1 MDYFPHFK
9 RNFLT
14 SVTYGLF
21 IGYKCRQYMKL
32 FYYKPTIT
40 LKTITIQAAFIYQL
54 LDLILDLLFMR
65 SCATGNYSDTEMILL
80 MDWIAASGETLI
92 NMLCDLAVGNLKL
105 LALCKKGFITELGL
119 HSTVSFMSSLNCGV

>member
-1 MDYFPHFK
+1 
-9 RNFLT
+9 
-14 SVTYGLF
+14 
-21 IGYKCRQYMKL
+21 MKL

-80 MDWIAASGETLI
+80 MD
-92 NMLCDLAVGNLKL
+92 
-105 LALCKKGFITELGL
+105 
-119 HSTVSFMSSLNCGV
+119 